1 MINLASISLMSTN
14 LVPKRL
20 ARLLTCSLLPL
31 VAVLALAPSVEAANC
46 TAAPVS
52 GQVYSIINLASGKG
66 LDISG
71 ASTARGTQVQQWGYG
86 GGTHQQFLLTDLGNG
101 YWSITAKNSN
111 LLLDVSGAS
120 ANDGASV
127 VQWSSTSGANQQ
139 WQLKQSTTG
148 AFNIVSRNSAKS
160 LTVADSNSG
169 SKLYQQTDTAGGL
182 QRWYLNPVSGTCGN
196 SVSGFA
202 SQSGGDGLSSTTG
215 GGTASAQTVTSCS
228 ALTAA
233 LQSTNTSVIQFN
245 GTIDCRTASR
255 TQVACPIA
263 CPSYQDPGKT
273 YYRVPVGTQTCTE
286 LGSTSNAT
294 VNRTRNETSIKVK
307 SNKTLVGLSEN
318 AKIIGASLD
327 LSGSQNV
334 ILRNFSIENI
344 NPGLIEAGD
353 GVTLS
358 DSSHIWIDH
367 VGFALISDG
376 YTDIK
381 NSENVTLSWNH
392 FNGYNSAVCGNQH
405 HYTMLIQDSQTT
417 LHHNFFD
424 RASGR
429 NPKTNGLN
437 ARVHLYN
444 NYWLDITYFAINAD
458 EAAQVKVEGNYFAN
472 SAKPHWNA
480 GNGYINA
487 NVASNRYT
495 GVSATDPDKDT
506 GSTVFGDI
514 KLYSYS
520 LDNVDNLPS
529 QVSAGAGPQ

>member
-1 MINLASISLMSTN
+1 MFSL
-14 LVPKRL
+14 LPRRL
-20 ARLLTCSLLPL
+20 ARLLVSSVLPVAASLT
-31 VAVLALAPSVEAANC
+31 LASNTQAANC
-46 TAAPVS
+46 TASPVS
-52 GQVYSIINLASGKG
+52 GQVYSIINLTSGKG
-66 LDISG
+66 LDIPG
-71 ASTARGTQVQQWGYG
+71 ASTTAGTQIQQWGYTG
-86 GGTHQQFLLTDLGNG
+86 GSHQQFLLTDLGNG
-101 YWSITAKNSN
+101 YWSITARNSN

-120 ANDGASV
+120 KNDGASV
-127 VQWSSTSGANQQ
+127 VQWSTTGGTNQQ

-169 SKLYQQTDTAGGL
+169 SKLYQQTDTASGF
-182 QRWYLNPVSGTCGN
+182 QRWYLNPVSGSCGN

-202 SQSGGDGLSSTTG
+202 SQSGTDGLSTTTG
-215 GGTASAQTVTSCS
+215 GGSTSPITVTSCS
-228 ALTAA
+228 TLTTA
-233 LQSTNTSVIQFN
+233 LQSTSTSVVQFD

-273 YYRVPVGTQTCTE
+273 FYRVPVGAQTCTE

-307 SNKTLVGLSEN
+307 SNKTLVGLSKN
-318 AKIIGASLD
+318 ARIIGGSLD
-327 LSGSQNV
+327 LSDSQNI

-358 DSSHIWIDH
+358 NSSHIWIDH

-392 FNGYNSAVCGNQH
+392 YNGYNSAVCGNQH

-429 NPKTNGLN
+429 NPKTNGTS
-437 ARVHLYN
+437 ARIHLYN

-480 GNGYINA
+480 GNGYIDA
-487 NVASNRYT
+487 NIASNRYT
-495 GVSATDPDKDT
+495 GISATDPDKDT
-506 GSTVFGDI
+506 GSSVFGDI
-514 KLYSYS
+514 KLYSYT

-529 QVSAGAGPQ
+529 QLSGGTGPQ